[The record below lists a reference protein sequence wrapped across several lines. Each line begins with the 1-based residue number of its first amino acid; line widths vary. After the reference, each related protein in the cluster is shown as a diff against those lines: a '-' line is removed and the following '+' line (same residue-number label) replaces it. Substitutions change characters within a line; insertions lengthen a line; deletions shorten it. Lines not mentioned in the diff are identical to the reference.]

1 MKTNKLRV
9 AIPLCLL
16 IFALAGFVANVAAG
30 TLSAFGWN
38 DFVMMCPLGALGTM
52 IATKTLIPRAVVAIV
67 VAVVFF
73 LVLGRAFCGWLC
85 PVPVVSRLREA
96 FSGKKKGQGE
106 TPEPASGA
114 KLSAEEV
121 AKGAAGGQTSNGAA
135 VPTLTR
141 KERDALKG
149 GCAVCGVA
157 CASKRGSRLDARH
170 FVLASALLSTLIF
183 GFPVFC
189 LVCPIGLAF
198 GTVFLFANLFMCGDL
213 SWMTAVVPIV
223 LLVEVVFFRTWCHAL
238 CPIGALM
245 SLVAKGNR
253 TFVPAIDDSKC
264 LEVGAGSKCGVCGS
278 VCPEG
283 IDLRHPQLSSAAMS
297 ECTKCRACVESCPG
311 DAIFMPLLAKK
322 AAKRPAETE
331 S

>member
-16 IFALAGFVANVAAG
+16 VFALVGFVANIAAG

-38 DFVMMCPLGALGTM
+38 DLVMMCPLGALGTM
-52 IATKTLIPRAVVAIV
+52 IAAKTLIPRAVVAIV

-85 PVPVVSRLREA
+85 PVPVISRLRSA
-96 FSGKKKGQGE
+96 FASGKRSHEHGGLAATDSAAHVGEGDAGQN
-106 TPEPASGA
+106 EPVGMPGLTEEERKTLESGC
-114 KLSAEEV
+114 SV
-121 AKGAAGGQTSNGAA
+121 CGAAC
-135 VPTLTR
+135 V
-141 KERDALKG
+141 
-149 GCAVCGVA
+149 
-157 CASKRGSRLDARH
+157 SKRGNRLDVRH
-170 FVLASALLSTLIF
+170 FVLVSALLSTLIF

-189 LVCPIGLAF
+189 LVCPIGLTF
-198 GTVFLFANLFMCGDL
+198 GTVFLFANLFMHGDL

-223 LLVEVVFFRTWCHAL
+223 LLVEVVFFRKWCHVF

-253 TFVPAIDDSKC
+253 TFVPTVDTAKC
-264 LEVGAGSKCGVCGS
+264 LESGAGAKCGVCGV

-283 IDLRHPQLSSAAMS
+283 IDPRHPELSSAAMS

-311 DAIFMPLLAKK
+311 SAISMPLLAKK
-322 AAKRPAETE
+322 AGGPSVEADSSRPVA
-331 S
+331 